1 MTLSTVFRP
10 QLSWA
15 APWGA
20 AGSETPDTGNG
31 DPLAGDWFWKSGFC
45 VGGQKDENKEE
56 FLGPRNSHSPLSN
69 DFGPFSVHGG

>member
-45 VGGQKDENKEE
+45 GGEE
-56 FLGPRNSHSPLSN
+56 
-69 DFGPFSVHGG
+69 VY